1 MFRGGRLPPLNFS
14 AKFFIVADVGLL
26 CTMKTCVLFLPL
38 FLFLCPGISA
48 FPFNSN
54 LPEEDLEAVLNGHT
68 LIRSL
73 DSYEQ
78 TILDSDNPEI
88 NGCLGELAEL
98 DPKYFVEVLQIR
110 RIKPDDGIVGKVY
123 RVLSDVESYT
133 EIPYHSKRHGTTTPL
148 YSYSKIRSDFINRDK
163 HHFTADMVM
172 PPFELC
178 TVEISI
184 KTDHENFL
192 LYKSKNLNPMTCMT
206 FIRVKK
212 DRLRSMISVFQHED
226 YWIIYGIGAAK
237 APKIPILT
245 RRVEDAF
252 ISRVE
257 AFCGFATAVLDE

>member
-1 MFRGGRLPPLNFS
+1 M
-14 AKFFIVADVGLL
+14 
-26 CTMKTCVLFLPL
+26 
-38 FLFLCPGISA
+38 
-48 FPFNSN
+48 
-54 LPEEDLEAVLNGHT
+54 
-68 LIRSL
+68 
-73 DSYEQ
+73 
-78 TILDSDNPEI
+78 
-88 NGCLGELAEL
+88 
-98 DPKYFVEVLQIR
+98 LQIR

-163 HHFTADMVM
+163 HHFTTDMVM

-245 RRVEDAF
+245 RRVETPLF
-252 ISRVE
+252 RGWRLS
-257 AFCGFATAVLDE
+257 AVLPRLFWTNSGGGNRRGYFSRGSGRGFSQIALITAPAIFLSRSDMASSLSASRRISGEYIFSLLVMGLFPVTRYSTETFKAPAIFTAISADGMELFSFR